1 LALVARLTLTVVI
14 QFSALLLLLAVALVA
29 QKMTMGMMA
38 ARVVEEVME
47 VAPKTEAMVIRHQR
61 VLCRVMVVVLVNIP
75 LVEITLEA
83 VAVVQ
88 VRLV

>member
-1 LALVARLTLTVVI
+1 LALVARLILTVVI
-14 QFSALLLLLAVALVA
+14 QFSALLLQLAVALVVP
-29 QKMTMGMMA
+29 KTIKEMMVA
-38 ARVVEEVME
+38 LVVEVVLEIVL
-47 VAPKTEAMVIRHQR
+47 KTEALVIRHQR
-61 VLCRVMVVVLVNIP
+61 VLCRVMVLVLVNIP